1 MKTRILLLLITA
13 AVIAVPSFAQSHV
26 YYYPTVIEPA
36 DDGGGAWSGDYDYG
50 TGIYLDNPCTMI
62 QDWVYV
68 SYDVYL
74 EQIGMKMAGSDRYR
88 ITETT
93 SMAGSYSASG
103 TSSADVT
110 YTGKA
115 FSTRE
120 YHKVTSTYDEFHV
133 VTVINVDPA
142 TQETTVDIETA
153 CGNGMP
159 DSKQ

>member
-1 MKTRILLLLITA
+1 MKIRIMLVIVVA
-13 AVIAVPSFAQSHV
+13 AFLAAPSFAALIT
-26 YYYPTVIEPA
+26 PREPVEQPVEA
-36 DDGGGAWSGDYDYG
+36 YSGDYDYG
-50 TGIYLDNPCTMI
+50 TGAYLDNPCTTV
-62 QDWVYV
+62 QDWYYV
-68 SYDVYL
+68 NYNAYVTQTGTKL
-74 EQIGMKMAGSDRYR
+74 AASDRYR

-93 SMAGSYSASG
+93 SLAGSYSASG
-103 TSSADVT
+103 TGDADIT

-120 YHKVTSTYDEFHV
+120 YHKVTSTTDMFHI

-142 TQETTVDIETA
+142 TQQTTITFETA

>member
-1 MKTRILLLLITA
+1 MNKKLSILLV
-13 AVIAVPSFAQSHV
+13 AVAFLAVPSFAA
-26 YYYPTVIEPA
+26 VIAPREVSEPA
-36 DDGGGAWSGDYDYG
+36 DGAYSGDYDYG
-50 TGIYLDNPCTMI
+50 TGVYLDNPCTAI
-62 QDWVYV
+62 QDWFYV

-74 EQIGMKMAGSDRYR
+74 NQLGTKLSGSDRYR
-88 ITETT
+88 LTETT
-93 SMAGSYSASG
+93 SMAGSYAASG
-103 TSSADVT
+103 TSSADIT

-120 YHKVTSTYDEFHV
+120 YHKVTSTTDMFHV

-142 TQETTVDIETA
+142 TQQTTLAIETA

>member
-1 MKTRILLLLITA
+1 MKSRIILVFVAAAFLAAPSFA
-13 AVIAVPSFAQSHV
+13 AVITPR
-26 YYYPTVIEPA
+26 EPVE
-36 DDGGGAWSGDYDYG
+36 DGGAYSGSYDYG
-50 TGIYLDNPCTMI
+50 TGVYLDNPCTTV
-62 QDWVYV
+62 QDWYYV
-68 SYDVYL
+68 SYSAYVTQTGTKL
-74 EQIGMKMAGSDRYR
+74 AASDRYR

-93 SMAGSYSASG
+93 SLSGSYSASG

-120 YHKVTSTYDEFHV
+120 YHKVTTTTDMFHV

-142 TQETTVDIETA
+142 TQQTTITLETA

>member
-1 MKTRILLLLITA
+1 MKTRILFLMIA
-13 AVIAVPSFAQSHV
+13 MMVFAVPSFAQ
-26 YYYPTVIEPA
+26 YYYSEPIIE
-36 DDGGGAWSGDYDYG
+36 DGGGGGAWSGAYDYG
-50 TGIYLDNPCTMI
+50 TGVYLDNPCTMI

-68 SYDVYL
+68 SYDVDL
-74 EQIGMKMAGSDRYR
+74 QQIGEKMAGSDRYKL
-88 ITETT
+88 TETT

-103 TSSADVT
+103 TSNADVT

-120 YHKVTSTYDEFHV
+120 YHKVTSTYDAFHV

-159 DSKQ
+159 DSAQ